1 MNNNFTDEF
10 KSAIR
15 EAGLTPPEVVKP
27 RKCCRFPTNGDPRDD
42 AGWCLLFADLQGGVF
57 GDFRTGLYGHWQA
70 KRNKPFT
77 PAERDAF
84 RQRCEQARKERD
96 AEQQARYEAAA
107 LKAAEILSCC
117 NRRSVDASLRRQ
129 EACSVR

>member
-42 AGWCLLFADLQGGVF
+42 AGWCLLFADLQGGCSATSVLGFTDIGKQNAINPLHRQSAMLF
-57 GDFRTGLYGHWQA
+57 G
-70 KRNKPFT
+70 N
-77 PAERDAF
+77 
-84 RQRCEQARKERD
+84 
-96 AEQQARYEAAA
+96 
-107 LKAAEILSCC
+107 
-117 NRRSVDASLRRQ
+117 DASKHERSEMPNSKRAMKPQ
-129 EACSVR
+129 R